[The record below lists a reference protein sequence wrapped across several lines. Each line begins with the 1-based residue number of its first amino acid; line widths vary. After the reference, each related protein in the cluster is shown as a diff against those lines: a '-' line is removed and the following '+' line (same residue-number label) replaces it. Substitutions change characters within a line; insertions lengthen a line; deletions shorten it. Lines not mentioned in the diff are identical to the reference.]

1 MENTNNLAL
10 PAGHKHLKSFW
21 LYTILAT
28 LAFLVGG
35 FVVWQVYNFNLD
47 EEINSAALIKSRLRE
62 NKSAP
67 AASVTPVKPAG
78 PSTSGK

>member
-1 MENTNNLAL
+1 MQNTNTLAL
-10 PAGHKHLKSFW
+10 PSGHKHLKSFW

-47 EEINSAALIKSRLRE
+47 EEINSAALIKTRLRS
-62 NKSAP
+62 KTAPTASIP
-67 AASVTPVKPAG
+67 AAQ
-78 PSTSGK
+78 PSGQGASGK